1 MKYYTG
7 TASSHADL
15 KSAIENACVN
25 DLGWSLSNDV
35 LNKNGVYVKL
45 EVAVRNTYDE
55 LTLQAG
61 TGQSGSSL
69 TGASPMKASWHDSV
83 GLVTPW
89 PVTYH
94 IHGFTEI
101 ADGADEVYAVINY
114 NVDIYALLAFG
125 RSTITDAGGSGAWQC
140 GSGSV
145 DRPLSLAYVHLFEGS
160 SINYHRIYGGSYN
173 SGDSRGYGPPFWGQD
188 DSSPYAGR
196 SGGYVH
202 CAPDG
207 TAYWDECVDSISRV
221 LAPLLHAAPPT
232 LNSANLLFP
241 VKAIVKRSDN
251 RLAIVQQHMFARYL
265 RMDMLQPGEVIEYGL
280 DKWKCYPWYRL
291 DKQEREMN
299 RDGTQTHS
307 GTYGF
312 ALAYVDP

>member
-25 DLGWSLSNDV
+25 DLGWSLNNDV
-35 LNKNGVYVKL
+35 LSKNGVYIKL
-45 EVAVRNTYDE
+45 EAEVRNAYNE
-55 LTLQAG
+55 LTLRAG

-125 RSTITDAGGSGAWQC
+125 RSTIADAGGSGAWQC

-145 DRPLSLAYVHLFEGS
+145 NPALNRADAHLFYGS
-160 SINYHRIYGGSYN
+160 STSY
-173 SGDSRGYGPPFWGQD
+173 SSIVGRRGTTEPGYGPPFWGQD
-188 DSSPYAGR
+188 AGSTYAGR

-207 TAYWDECVDSISRV
+207 IAYWNECVDSISRV

-251 RLAIVQQHMFARYL
+251 RLAIVQQHRFARYL

-291 DKQEREMN
+291 NKQEREMSGYTN
-299 RDGTQTHS
+299 PTHS